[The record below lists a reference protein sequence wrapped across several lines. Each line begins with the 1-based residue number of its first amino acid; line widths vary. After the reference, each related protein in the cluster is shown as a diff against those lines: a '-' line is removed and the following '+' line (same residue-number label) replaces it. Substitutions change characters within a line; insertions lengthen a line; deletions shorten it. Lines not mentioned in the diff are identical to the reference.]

1 MADKDYYGILGV
13 NRDASDK
20 EIKEAYRRLALKYHP
35 DRNRGNPEA
44 TARMKEI
51 NEAYAVLSDPAKR
64 RSYNAFRSTYGNEA
78 YQAFRGRYTEEDIF
92 RGSDIQDIFE
102 ELSKRFG
109 FRGFEEVFRETY
121 GPGYQGFEFRSPGGF
136 ARVFVS
142 RPFFDPQQSHSR
154 VSNGILGRSIK
165 WILRKNLGLRFPE
178 KGKDLHD
185 LIFISPQL
193 AANGGKIR
201 YVNRSENRTFLVRIP
216 PGIKS
221 GQKIRLKGLGQ
232 EGRDGGP
239 PGDLYLKVKVRS
251 PVVEKTLN
259 FLKEKLSFLI
269 SRPRRS

>member
-1 MADKDYYGILGV
+1 MVNKDYYDILGV
-13 NRDASDK
+13 GRDASEK

-64 RSYNAFRSTYGNEA
+64 QSYDRFRSTYGSEA
-78 YQAFRGRYTEEDIF
+78 YQAFRGRYSEEDIF

-102 ELSKRFG
+102 ELSKMFG

-121 GPGYQGFEFRSPGGF
+121 GRGYQGFEFRRPGGF

-142 RPFFDPQQSHSR
+142 KPFFDPQQRHAD
-154 VSNGILGRSIK
+154 VSSSILGRAVK
-165 WILRKNLGLRFPE
+165 WLLRKNLGLQFPE
-178 KGKDLHD
+178 KGRDLHD

-201 YVNRSENRTFLVRIP
+201 YVNRSEKREFMVSIP

-239 PGDLYLKVKVRS
+239 PGDLYLKVKVTS
-251 PVVEKTLN
+251 PVVEKALN
-259 FLKEKLSFLI
+259 FLKEKVSFLA
-269 SRPRRS
+269 SRLR